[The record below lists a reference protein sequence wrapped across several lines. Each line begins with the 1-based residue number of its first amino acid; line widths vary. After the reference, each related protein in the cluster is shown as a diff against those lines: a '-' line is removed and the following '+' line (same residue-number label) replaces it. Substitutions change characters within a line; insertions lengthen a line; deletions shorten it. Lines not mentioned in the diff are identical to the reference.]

1 MVVARRGRPMGS
13 SAVAPPPPLF
23 SSMAAWGAIRRAAV
37 PRRRQSEATPVSTLG
52 DAGSTAGGGR
62 GLLRSDRA
70 ELKGGGSAAG
80 QFDGLGGGAGV
91 ERRVGGRRLET
102 VGFQMYGRNFYCIRG
117 HAAWARFDA

>member
-1 MVVARRGRPMGS
+1 MVVARRGSPMGS

-70 ELKGGGSAAG
+70 ELKGGGGGAG
-80 QFDGLGGGAGV
+80 RFDGLGGGAGV
-91 ERRVGGRRLET
+91 ERRAEASKREEA
-102 VGFQMYGRNFYCIRG
+102 VGF
-117 HAAWARFDA
+117 